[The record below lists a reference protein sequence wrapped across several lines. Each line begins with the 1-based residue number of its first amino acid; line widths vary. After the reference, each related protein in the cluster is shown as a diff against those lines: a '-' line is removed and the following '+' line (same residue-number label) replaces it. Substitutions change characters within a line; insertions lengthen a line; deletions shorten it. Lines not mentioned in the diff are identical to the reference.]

1 MEKDIVKHFFTGTG
15 SSYDSIV
22 NLFTYGADRYWKKKL
37 LAKVPKSRKI
47 LDLACGTGIVA
58 FKLAKMNP
66 CCKIV
71 GVDMMW
77 EYLVEAKKKAFLNDC
92 SEVQL
97 ICARAEDVKLRETF
111 DCVTSS
117 YIPKYVPA
125 DVLLKNISLNLKS
138 GGVLVL
144 HDFAYPSNF
153 VFKRLWHLHM
163 FFMKIIGTT
172 LFPKWRN
179 VFDELAPFVKNSR
192 WIPEYLEALKRFGF
206 IDIQLEKY
214 TAGSAAIIS
223 AVKQ

>member
-1 MEKDIVKHFFTGTG
+1 METDIVKHFFTGTG

-77 EYLVEAKKKAFLNDC
+77 EYLVEAKKKTFLNNC

-97 ICARAEDVKLRETF
+97 ICARAEDVQGRMRR
-111 DCVTSS
+111 
-117 YIPKYVPA
+117 PP
-125 DVLLKNISLNLKS
+125 LKTRVS
-138 GGVLVL
+138 
-144 HDFAYPSNF
+144 
-153 VFKRLWHLHM
+153 
-163 FFMKIIGTT
+163 
-172 LFPKWRN
+172 
-179 VFDELAPFVKNSR
+179 DELKLDILSQVNHYR
-192 WIPEYLEALKRFGF
+192 LGRTNHEY
-206 IDIQLEKY
+206 
-214 TAGSAAIIS
+214 
-223 AVKQ
+223 

>member
-1 MEKDIVKHFFTGTG
+1 METDIVKRFFSGTG
-15 SSYDSIV
+15 SSYDRIV

-37 LAKVPKSRKI
+37 LARVPKSRKI

-58 FKLAKMNP
+58 FKLAQINP
-66 CCKIV
+66 CSKIV
-71 GVDMMW
+71 GVDMMR
-77 EYLVEAKKKAFLNDC
+77 EYLVEAKKKAVLSNC

-97 ICARAEDVKLRETF
+97 ICARAEEVKLREMF

-125 DVLLKNISLNLKS
+125 NALLKNISPNLKT

-153 VFKRLWHLHM
+153 VFKHLWHLHM
-163 FFMKIIGTT
+163 FLIKMIGVPI
-172 LFPKWRN
+172 FPEWRN
-179 VFDELAPFVKNSR
+179 VFYELAPFVKNSQ
-192 WIPEYLEALKRFGF
+192 WIPEYSEALERCGF
-206 IDIQLEKY
+206 VNIKVEKY